1 MKEYLLLVLIFFLS
15 FSFYFKPVNASA
27 TDCHVYID
35 GVCQTWYHFDSAESE
50 EQIQETVEAPRETM
64 RETAA
69 TTTEFSS
76 TFLSLA
82 FQFFS
87 IVILFIL
94 LIVLLES
101 VLEPK

>member
-1 MKEYLLLVLIFFLS
+1 MKKCFVFVLIFFLS
-15 FSFYFKPVNASA
+15 FSFYFKIGNASA

-35 GVCQTWYHFDSAESE
+35 GVCQTWYYYNSAESE
-50 EQIQETVEAPRETM
+50 EQIQETVEAPREIM